1 MENESIFWHQSIR
14 LGSSISHFNDY
25 ADDVGDKDERNSNN
39 SYSLL
44 IALEIEIDLRLKSE
58 IELQRIDD
66 VALVWFG

>member
-44 IALEIEIDLRLKSE
+44 IALEIEIDLRLKS
-58 IELQRIDD
+58 
-66 VALVWFG
+66 